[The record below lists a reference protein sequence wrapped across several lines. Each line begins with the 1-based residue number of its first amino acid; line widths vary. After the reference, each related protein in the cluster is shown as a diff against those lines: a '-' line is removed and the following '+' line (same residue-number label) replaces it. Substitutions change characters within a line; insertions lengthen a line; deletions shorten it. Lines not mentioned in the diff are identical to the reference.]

1 MYVLNIR
8 LTCARSAFNAAIPK
22 YIVNSD
28 PLVLSDS
35 WKEEKSIRIKKN
47 HMERQTLNKGYI
59 HIYTGNGKGKTT
71 AALGLAIRAAGYG
84 MKTYIGQFMKGQHY
98 GELTALRDHPCITI
112 EQYGDAEC
120 VHREEIT
127 QKHIEGAQQGL
138 KRVREIML
146 SNQYDIII
154 LDEINVAVWFDL
166 IATHQV
172 LELLN
177 NRPKQVEIILTG
189 RRAPKALIEIA
200 DVVSEVKEVKHY
212 YHRGIN
218 ARTGI
223 ER

>member
-1 MYVLNIR
+1 M
-8 LTCARSAFNAAIPK
+8 
-22 YIVNSD
+22 
-28 PLVLSDS
+28 
-35 WKEEKSIRIKKN
+35 EK
-47 HMERQTLNKGYI
+47 QTLNKGYI

-71 AALGLAIRAAGYG
+71 AALGLAVRAAGYG

-98 GELTALRDHPCITI
+98 GELTSLRDHPCITI

-127 QKHIEGAQQGL
+127 QKHVDQAQQGL
-138 KRVREIML
+138 KRAREIML
-146 SNQYDIII
+146 SNRYDIII

-166 IATHQV
+166 ILTRQV

-177 NRPKQVEIILTG
+177 NRPKHVEIILTG
-189 RRAPKALIEIA
+189 RHAPKALIEIA
-200 DVVSEVKEVKHY
+200 DVVSEVKEIKHY
-212 YHRGIN
+212 YPRGVA

>member
-1 MYVLNIR
+1 M
-8 LTCARSAFNAAIPK
+8 
-22 YIVNSD
+22 
-28 PLVLSDS
+28 
-35 WKEEKSIRIKKN
+35 EK
-47 HMERQTLNKGYI
+47 QTLNKGYI
-59 HIYTGNGKGKTT
+59 HIFTGDGKGKTT

-98 GELTALRDHPCITI
+98 GELTALRDHPFITI
-112 EQYGDAEC
+112 EQYGDVEC

-127 QKHIEGAQQGL
+127 EKHTDQAQQGL
-138 KRVREIML
+138 KRAREIML

-154 LDEINVAVWFDL
+154 LDEINVAVWFDM
-166 IATHQV
+166 ISIHQV

-177 NRPKQVEIILTG
+177 DRPDHVEIILTG
-189 RRAPKALIEIA
+189 RRAPEALIEIA
-200 DVVSEVKEVKHY
+200 DLVSEIKEIKHY